1 MAVKKSSRGISSGLV
16 LMVCVTWM
24 PTAGAQ
30 AALEGAGQVST
41 IDCDGNVAH
50 VTGSQNRVTVEGACT
65 RLVVEGAGNFVT
77 ADMAAQSTINVIGTG
92 NRIVWQAPGKT
103 SPKVSSTGVGN
114 SVTRAR

>member
-1 MAVKKSSRGISSGLV
+1 MAIKKSSPAISLGLV
-16 LMVCVTWM
+16 LVVGVTWTPM
-24 PTAGAQ
+24 AGAQ
-30 AALEGAGQVST
+30 ATLEGAGQVST

-77 ADMAAQSTINVIGTG
+77 ADMAAQSTISVVGTG
-92 NRIVWQAPGKT
+92 NRIVWQTPGKT

-114 SVTRAR
+114 SIGRAR